1 MATGNAGQLTLP
13 GGRGLRRW
21 AKAAAWFF
29 LGRAVIAVLWVL
41 LHIISR
47 GRPVRI
53 GSLNGKGR
61 ISIMIG
67 YIEPFLRQLT
77 IDGVSNPLVIIINP
91 GLSPNEQM
99 TLMYGR
105 KTWLLDDS
113 RPMMRKIFQ
122 VVRSLLL
129 IGRSPM
135 AVTLQLVVENT
146 YQSYVDGQ
154 PSIDF
159 IPDEIA
165 KGREML
171 AEMGVPED
179 AEFICFGVRDAAYY
193 QQVVLAE
200 ESVARHPNTEGREDT
215 YIRNP
220 EVEDYLQMAADRAEN
235 GQYALRMGSVV
246 SSPLPGDL
254 HEKIIDY
261 STVNRSPF
269 GDIFL
274 LANCKFTVA
283 GGAGIFWVS
292 EAFDRP
298 VVMVDN
304 SPAGWRP
311 PGAQDLF
318 IPPKL
323 WIKAE
328 QRYMTF
334 KESIKAA
341 PFYMFQDA
349 YERDGIDVVLA
360 TPEEISAVT
369 REMDQRLESIWVGED
384 EDEELQRRF
393 NSCYSPND
401 QGYQVHARIGAEFLR
416 KYSYLLD

>member
-1 MATGNAGQLTLP
+1 MATGNAGQLTIT
-13 GGRGLRRW
+13 GRRGLRRW

-41 LHIISR
+41 LHLISR

-67 YIEPFLRQLT
+67 YIEPFLRQLE

-122 VVRSLLL
+122 AVRSLLL
-129 IGRSPM
+129 IGHSPM

-146 YQSYVDGQ
+146 YPSYIGGQ
-154 PSIDF
+154 PSLDF
-159 IPDEIA
+159 LPGERQ
-165 KGREML
+165 KGREVL
-171 AEMGVPED
+171 AAMGVPEG
-179 AEFICFGVRDAAYY
+179 AEYICFGVRDAAYY

-220 EVEDYLQMAADRAEN
+220 EVENYLSMAADRAEN
-235 GQYALRMGSVV
+235 GQYTLRMGSVV
-246 SSPLPGDL
+246 SNPLPGNL

-261 STVNRSPF
+261 STVNRSEF

-274 LANCKFTVA
+274 LGNCKFTVS
-283 GGAGIFWVS
+283 GGSGIFWVS

-298 VVMVDN
+298 VVMIDN
-304 SPAGWRP
+304 SPAGWRL
-311 PGAQDLF
+311 PGLRDLF

-323 WIKAE
+323 WIKSE

-334 KESIKAA
+334 RESIKAA
-341 PFYMFQDA
+341 PSYMFQDA
-349 YERDGIDVVLA
+349 YERDGIDLVLA
-360 TPEEISAVT
+360 TPDEISAVA
-369 REMDQRLESIWVGED
+369 REMDQRLEGVWAGED

-401 QGYQVHARIGAEFLR
+401 QGYQVPSRIGAEFLR
-416 KYSYLLD
+416 TYSYLLD

>member
-1 MATGNAGQLTLP
+1 METGNTGQLTLP
-13 GGRGLRRW
+13 GRRGLRRW
-21 AKAAAWFF
+21 TKAAAWFL

-67 YIEPFLRQLT
+67 YIEPFLRQLK

-105 KTWLLDDS
+105 KTWLLDDQ
-113 RPMMRKIFQ
+113 RPIMRKIFQ
-122 VVRSLLL
+122 VIRSLLL
-129 IGRSPM
+129 IGHSPM
-135 AVTLQLVVENT
+135 AVTLRLAVENT
-146 YQSYVDGQ
+146 YPSYIGGQ
-154 PSIDF
+154 PSVYF
-159 IPDEIA
+159 LPDEMK
-165 KGREML
+165 KGREIL
-171 AEMGVPED
+171 AEMGVSEG
-179 AEFICFGVRDAAYY
+179 AEFICFSVRDTAYY

-200 ESVARHPNTEGREDT
+200 ESLARHPNPEGREDT

-220 EVEDYLQMAADRAEN
+220 EVENYFQMAADRAEN

-254 HEKIIDY
+254 HERIIDY
-261 STVNRSPF
+261 STVNRSAF

-274 LANCKFTVA
+274 LGNCKFTVA

-298 VVMVDN
+298 VVMIDN

-311 PGAQDLF
+311 PGFRDLF

-323 WIKAE
+323 WVKPE

-334 KESIKAA
+334 RESIKAA
-341 PFYMFQDA
+341 PSYMFQDA
-349 YERDGIDVVLA
+349 YERDGIGLVLA
-360 TPEEISAVT
+360 TPDEISAVA
-369 REMDQRLESIWVGED
+369 REMDQRLEGIWADED

-401 QGYQVHARIGAEFLR
+401 QGYQVPGRIGAEFLR
-416 KYSYLLD
+416 KYAYLLD

>member
-1 MATGNAGQLTLP
+1 MAAGNSDQLTLP
-13 GGRGLRRW
+13 GRRGLRRW

-67 YIEPFLRQLT
+67 YIEPFLRQLK
-77 IDGVSNPLVIIINP
+77 IDGVSNPFVIIINP

-105 KTWLLDDS
+105 KTWLMDDRS
-113 RPMMRKIFQ
+113 PKMRTIFQ
-122 VVRSLLL
+122 VIRSLLL
-129 IGRSPM
+129 IGHSSM

-146 YQSYVDGQ
+146 YPSYIGGQ
-154 PSIDF
+154 PSLDF
-159 IPDEIA
+159 LPDEME
-165 KGREML
+165 KGRQIL
-171 AEMGVPED
+171 AQMGVPEG

-193 QQVVLAE
+193 QEVVLTE
-200 ESVARHPNTEGREDT
+200 ESVARHPNTEGQENT

-220 EVEDYLQMAADRAEN
+220 EVENYLQMATDRGEN

-246 SSPLPGDL
+246 SSPLPEGL
-254 HEKIIDY
+254 HEKVIDY

-274 LANCKFTVA
+274 LGNCKFTVT
-283 GGAGIFWVS
+283 GGAGIFWIS
-292 EAFDRP
+292 EAFNRP

-311 PGAQDLF
+311 PGFRDLF

-323 WIKAE
+323 WINAE

-334 KESIKAA
+334 RESIKAA
-341 PFYMFQDA
+341 PSYMFQED
-349 YERDGIDVVLA
+349 YERDGIALVLA
-360 TPEEISAVT
+360 TPDEISSVT
-369 REMDQRLESIWVGED
+369 REMDQRLDGIWVEEG

-393 NSCYSPND
+393 NSCYSPNYP
-401 QGYQVHARIGAEFLR
+401 GYQVPSRIGAEFLR
-416 KYSYLLD
+416 TYSYLLD